1 MSALPARVRRGP
13 PKISLCSK
21 QPPPMSHVPPTK
33 SRRPYL
39 LRAMH
44 EWITDSEQTPHI
56 VVDATLQGVEVPR
69 QYVQGG
75 KIILNVSHSATSGL
89 MLGNDTVRFR
99 ARFGAAT
106 YDVCVPIAAVL
117 GIYARET
124 GQGMIFSDADAP
136 PPQPP
141 DSPQPTPDAPATNGD
156 TKRGKPTLK
165 VVK

>member
-1 MSALPARVRRGP
+1 MAETPVR
-13 PKISLCSK
+13 
-21 QPPPMSHVPPTK
+21 

-44 EWITDSEQTPHI
+44 EWISDSNQTPHI
-56 VVDATLQGVEVPR
+56 VVDASIEGVEVPR

-75 KIILNVSHSATSGL
+75 KIILNVSSSATSML
-89 MLGNDTVRFR
+89 SLGNEVVRFR

-106 YDVCVPIAAVL
+106 YDVSVPIVAVL

-124 GQGMIFSDADAP
+124 GQGMIFSEADT

-141 DSPQPTPDAPATNGD
+141 APPSEPAPAPTAGEG
-156 TKRGKPTLK
+156 KRSKPTLK
-165 VVK
+165 VIK

>member
-1 MSALPARVRRGP
+1 MAETPVR
-13 PKISLCSK
+13 
-21 QPPPMSHVPPTK
+21 

-44 EWITDSEQTPHI
+44 EWISDSNQTPHI
-56 VVDATLQGVEVPR
+56 VVDASLEGVEVPR

-75 KIILNVSHSATSGL
+75 KIILNVSSNATSML
-89 MLGNDTVRFR
+89 SLGNDLVRFR

-106 YDVCVPIAAVL
+106 YDVSVPIVAVL

-124 GQGMIFSDADAP
+124 GQGMMFSEADT

-141 DSPQPTPDAPATNGD
+141 APPSEPAPTTTTEN
-156 TKRGKPTLK
+156 KRAKPTLK
-165 VVK
+165 VIK

>member
-1 MSALPARVRRGP
+1 MSEVAV
-13 PKISLCSK
+13 
-21 QPPPMSHVPPTK
+21 K

-44 EWITDSEQTPHI
+44 EWITDNAQTPHI
-56 VVDATLQGVEVPR
+56 VVDAAMQGVEVPR
-69 QYVQGG
+69 QYIQGG

-89 MLGNDTVRFR
+89 QLGNDHVMFR

-106 YDVCVPIAAVL
+106 YDVSVPIVAVL

-124 GQGMIFSDADAP
+124 GQGMIFSEADSP

-141 DSPQPTPDAPATNGD
+141 QAPTEAPVGASTEI
-156 TKRGKPTLK
+156 KRARPMLK

>member
-1 MSALPARVRRGP
+1 MAEAPIR
-13 PKISLCSK
+13 
-21 QPPPMSHVPPTK
+21 

-44 EWITDSEQTPHI
+44 EWISDSDQTPHI
-56 VVDATLQGVEVPR
+56 VVDASLQGVEVPR

-75 KIILNVSHSATSGL
+75 KIILNVSNQATSNL
-89 MLGNDTVRFR
+89 SLGNDMVRFR
-99 ARFGAAT
+99 ARFGAVT
-106 YDVCVPIAAVL
+106 HDVMVPIAAVL

-124 GQGMIFSDADAP
+124 GQGMIFSEADAP

-141 DSPQPTPDAPATNGD
+141 TAPTEAPSSGGTEV
-156 TKRGKPTLK
+156 KRAKPTLK

>member
-1 MSALPARVRRGP
+1 MADTPVR
-13 PKISLCSK
+13 
-21 QPPPMSHVPPTK
+21 

-44 EWITDSEQTPHI
+44 EWISDSNQTPHI
-56 VVDATLQGVEVPR
+56 VVDASIEGVEVPR

-75 KIILNVSHSATSGL
+75 KIILNVSSNATSML
-89 MLGNDTVRFR
+89 SLGNDVVRFR

-106 YDVCVPIAAVL
+106 YDVSVPIVAVL

-124 GQGMIFSDADAP
+124 GQGMIFSEADT

-141 DSPQPTPDAPATNGD
+141 APPSEPAPTTTGEN
-156 TKRGKPTLK
+156 KRAKPTLK
-165 VVK
+165 VIK

>member
-1 MSALPARVRRGP
+1 MAETPVR
-13 PKISLCSK
+13 
-21 QPPPMSHVPPTK
+21 

-44 EWITDSEQTPHI
+44 EWISDSNQTPHI
-56 VVDATLQGVEVPR
+56 VVDASLEGVEVPR

-75 KIILNVSHSATSGL
+75 KIILNVSSNATSML
-89 MLGNDTVRFR
+89 SLGNDLVRFR

-106 YDVCVPIAAVL
+106 YDVSVPIVAVL

-124 GQGMIFSDADAP
+124 GQGMIFSEADT

-141 DSPQPTPDAPATNGD
+141 APPSEPAPTTTTEN
-156 TKRGKPTLK
+156 KRPKPTLK
-165 VVK
+165 VIK

>member
-1 MSALPARVRRGP
+1 MAEV
-13 PKISLCSK
+13 
-21 QPPPMSHVPPTK
+21 PMK

-44 EWITDSEQTPHI
+44 EWISDSMQTPHI
-56 VVDATLQGVEVPR
+56 VVDAAMAGVEVPR

-75 KIILNVSHSATSGL
+75 KIILNVSNHATSGL
-89 MLGNDTVRFR
+89 VLGNDVVRFR

-106 YDVCVPIAAVL
+106 FDVSVPVGAVL

-124 GQGMIFSDADAP
+124 GQGMIFSEADAP

-141 DSPQPTPDAPATNGD
+141 ETPPTEGTSPTNTD
-156 TKRGKPTLK
+156 VKRGKPTLK

>member
-1 MSALPARVRRGP
+1 MADTPVR
-13 PKISLCSK
+13 
-21 QPPPMSHVPPTK
+21 

-44 EWITDSEQTPHI
+44 EWISDSNQTPHI
-56 VVDATLQGVEVPR
+56 VVDASLEGVEVPR

-75 KIILNVSHSATSGL
+75 KIILNVSSNATSML
-89 MLGNDTVRFR
+89 SLGNDVVRFR

-106 YDVCVPIAAVL
+106 YDVSVPIVAVL

-124 GQGMIFSDADAP
+124 GQGMIFSEADT

-141 DSPQPTPDAPATNGD
+141 APPSEPAPPTTEG
-156 TKRGKPTLK
+156 KRAKPTLK
-165 VVK
+165 VIK

>member
-1 MSALPARVRRGP
+1 MADTPVR
-13 PKISLCSK
+13 
-21 QPPPMSHVPPTK
+21 

-44 EWITDSEQTPHI
+44 EWISDSNQTPHI
-56 VVDATLQGVEVPR
+56 VVDASIEGVEVPR

-75 KIILNVSHSATSGL
+75 KIILNVSSNATSML
-89 MLGNDTVRFR
+89 SLGNELVRFR

-106 YDVCVPIAAVL
+106 YDVSVPIVAVL

-124 GQGMIFSDADAP
+124 GQGMIFSEADT

-141 DSPQPTPDAPATNGD
+141 APPSEPAPTTTGEG
-156 TKRGKPTLK
+156 KRSKPTLK
-165 VVK
+165 VIK

>member
-1 MSALPARVRRGP
+1 MAETPVR
-13 PKISLCSK
+13 
-21 QPPPMSHVPPTK
+21 

-44 EWITDSEQTPHI
+44 EWISDSNQTPHI
-56 VVDATLQGVEVPR
+56 VVDASIEGVEVPR

-75 KIILNVSHSATSGL
+75 KIILNVSSNATSML
-89 MLGNDTVRFR
+89 SLGNEVVRFR

-106 YDVCVPIAAVL
+106 YDVSVPIVAVL

-124 GQGMIFSDADAP
+124 GQGMIFSEADS

-141 DSPQPTPDAPATNGD
+141 APPSEPAPTTTGEG
-156 TKRGKPTLK
+156 KRSKPTLK
-165 VVK
+165 VIK